1 MCLVAS
7 FISSLVTRTRGGTVW
22 GVGSGPAR
30 IEPCGGR
37 QAVVGAP
44 RGDGTGRYCSNK
56 RRKIAHNWLEE
67 GSRYHRYGKQG
78 RIKLFLCIDRI
89 PGCLPAAA
97 GPPPPFDPPTSL
109 VGLAQPASFCH
120 LCLPLKMLRR
130 GILCFLKVSKR
141 CWAGCWRTSQAA
153 IRNKYL
159 HLLGMILHLTRR
171 TPASLPCYPESV
183 VFSSSRHKGGTRL
196 ASSPWNALHT
206 VCSPD
211 ERARAAAL
219 PRRRVLFFLVSCG
232 IPDAA
237 IQYTVISFSHES
249 SFGYPDRPPIKDADW
264 HCCLSRGGLRAPLFL

>member
-7 FISSLVTRTRGGTVW
+7 FISSLVTRTRGGTMW
-22 GVGSGPAR
+22 GVGLGPAR

-78 RIKLFLCIDRI
+78 RIKLFLCINRI

-97 GPPPPFDPPTSL
+97 GPPPPFDAPTSL

-120 LCLPLKMLRR
+120 LCLPLKMLRP

-153 IRNKYL
+153 IRNKYPTL
-159 HLLGMILHLTRR
+159 ARDDSTLDPADTCISPLLPGIRCLFILPTQRR
-171 TPASLPCYPESV
+171 NTTCLQSLECITHSLLP
-183 VFSSSRHKGGTRL
+183 G
-196 ASSPWNALHT
+196 
-206 VCSPD
+206 
-211 ERARAAAL
+211 RARARCSTATTQS
-219 PRRRVLFFLVSCG
+219 PVFSC
-232 IPDAA
+232 
-237 IQYTVISFSHES
+237 
-249 SFGYPDRPPIKDADW
+249 
-264 HCCLSRGGLRAPLFL
+264 LLRDS